1 MDSSLRTMAREQS
14 SQDLWTS
21 WLDGWSSHG
30 PVTDLGVEPTS
41 TTISNISLRLDQ
53 KVNGLF
59 DNEYAG
65 MMDDFAG
72 DNMDITLDKNI
83 LMGKKNDMEIEGG
96 EVVDILEAL
105 GSTFPGDDFLNS
117 FIDLSNFADIQETE
131 SKPDFSLAEPVIS
144 FDLPGLDVNLTAES
158 GTSGLV
164 VPEIEEKV
172 VPAECGKKRKFS
184 ETGEEEGLAAA
195 DLDHDYITKIPR
207 MSKVVVNPQDEIVEE
222 KGKAPEKKYVER
234 RIKNNIASK
243 RSRYIRKM
251 KFVEMESE
259 ADRLIQENQKMRLK
273 IEEMETLAKEMK
285 SALINKLAE
294 KK

>member
-1 MDSSLRTMAREQS
+1 MF
-14 SQDLWTS
+14 
-21 WLDGWSSHG
+21 
-30 PVTDLGVEPTS
+30 
-41 TTISNISLRLDQ
+41 
-53 KVNGLF
+53 LF
-59 DNEYAG
+59 P
-65 MMDDFAG
+65 
-72 DNMDITLDKNI
+72 
-83 LMGKKNDMEIEGG
+83 
-96 EVVDILEAL
+96 
-105 GSTFPGDDFLNS
+105 S
-117 FIDLSNFADIQETE
+117 IQETE
-131 SKPDFSLAEPVIS
+131 SKPDFSLAQPVIS

-158 GTSGLV
+158 GSSGLV

-172 VPAECGKKRKFS
+172 IHVPAECGKKRKFS

-259 ADRLIQENQKMRLK
+259 ADRLIQENQKMQLK

>member
-1 MDSSLRTMAREQS
+1 MAREHS
-14 SQDLWTS
+14 SQDPWTS
-21 WLDGWSSHG
+21 WLDGWTSPG
-30 PVTDLGVEPTS
+30 PGMDLGVELTS
-41 TTISNISLRLDQ
+41 TTTSNISLRLDQ

-59 DNEYAG
+59 DNEFAG

-72 DNMDITLDKNI
+72 DNMDNVLDKNI
-83 LMGKKNDMEIEGG
+83 LMAKKNDMEMEGG
-96 EVVDILEAL
+96 EVVDFLEAM
-105 GSTFPGDDFLNS
+105 GSTFPEDDFLNS
-117 FIDLSNFADIQETE
+117 FIDLSNFADIQETDN
-131 SKPDFSLAEPVIS
+131 KPDISLAEPVIS
-144 FDLPGLDVNLTAES
+144 FDLPGLDVSLTAEPD
-158 GTSGLV
+158 TSDLV
-164 VPEIEEKV
+164 VPEIKEKV
-172 VPAECGKKRKFS
+172 IPVECGKKRKFS

-207 MSKVVVNPQDEIVEE
+207 MSKVIVKPADEVEE
-222 KGKAPEKKYVER
+222 ENGNAPEKKYVER

-273 IEEMETLAKEMK
+273 IEELEQLAKEMK

>member
-1 MDSSLRTMAREQS
+1 MF
-14 SQDLWTS
+14 
-21 WLDGWSSHG
+21 
-30 PVTDLGVEPTS
+30 
-41 TTISNISLRLDQ
+41 
-53 KVNGLF
+53 LF
-59 DNEYAG
+59 P
-65 MMDDFAG
+65 
-72 DNMDITLDKNI
+72 
-83 LMGKKNDMEIEGG
+83 
-96 EVVDILEAL
+96 
-105 GSTFPGDDFLNS
+105 S
-117 FIDLSNFADIQETE
+117 IQETE

-164 VPEIEEKV
+164 VPEIEENV
-172 VPAECGKKRKFS
+172 IPAECGKKRKFS

-207 MSKVVVNPQDEIVEE
+207 MSKVNPQDEIVEE

>member
-1 MDSSLRTMAREQS
+1 MF
-14 SQDLWTS
+14 
-21 WLDGWSSHG
+21 
-30 PVTDLGVEPTS
+30 
-41 TTISNISLRLDQ
+41 
-53 KVNGLF
+53 LF
-59 DNEYAG
+59 P
-65 MMDDFAG
+65 
-72 DNMDITLDKNI
+72 
-83 LMGKKNDMEIEGG
+83 
-96 EVVDILEAL
+96 
-105 GSTFPGDDFLNS
+105 S
-117 FIDLSNFADIQETE
+117 IQETE

-158 GTSGLV
+158 GTSCLV

-172 VPAECGKKRKFS
+172 IPAECGKKRKFS

>member
-1 MDSSLRTMAREQS
+1 MEREQS

-21 WLDGWSSHG
+21 WLDGWSSQG
-30 PVTDLGVEPTS
+30 PGTDLGVEPTS
-41 TTISNISLRLDQ
+41 TTISNISLQLDQ

-59 DNEYAG
+59 DNEFAG

-72 DNMDITLDKNI
+72 DNMDIALDKNI
-83 LMGKKNDMEIEGG
+83 LMEKKNDLEMEGG
-96 EVVDILEAL
+96 EVVDFLEAM

-144 FDLPGLDVNLTAES
+144 FDLPGLDVNLTAEP
-158 GTSGLV
+158 GTSDLV

-172 VPAECGKKRKFS
+172 IPAECGKKRKFS

-207 MSKVVVNPQDEIVEE
+207 MSKVVVEPADEIVGE

-251 KFVEMESE
+251 KFVELESE

-273 IEEMETLAKEMK
+273 IEELEQLAKEMK
-285 SALINKLAE
+285 SALINKLAD

>member
-1 MDSSLRTMAREQS
+1 M
-14 SQDLWTS
+14 
-21 WLDGWSSHG
+21 
-30 PVTDLGVEPTS
+30 DLGVEPTS

-59 DNEYAG
+59 DNEFAG

-72 DNMDITLDKNI
+72 DNMDIALDKNI
-83 LMGKKNDMEIEGG
+83 LMEKKNDLEMEGG
-96 EVVDILEAL
+96 EVVDFLEAM

-144 FDLPGLDVNLTAES
+144 FDLPGLDVNLADEP
-158 GTSGLV
+158 GTSDLV

-172 VPAECGKKRKFS
+172 IPTVCGKKRKFS

-207 MSKVVVNPQDEIVEE
+207 MSKVVVEPADEIVEE

-251 KFVEMESE
+251 KFVELESE

-273 IEEMETLAKEMK
+273 IEELEQLAKEMK